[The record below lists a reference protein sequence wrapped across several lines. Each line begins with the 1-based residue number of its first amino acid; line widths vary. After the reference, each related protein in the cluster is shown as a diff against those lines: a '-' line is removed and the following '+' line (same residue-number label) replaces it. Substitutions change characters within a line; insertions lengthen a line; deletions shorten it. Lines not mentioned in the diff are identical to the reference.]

1 MNLSSDQPAD
11 RGFLLWV
18 LGVCTVLSVALSAWC
33 IYIDDVINNDGVE
46 YIRAAERL
54 ALGDWTGALSLYKWP
69 FYPLLVLT
77 VGKVAGVGYQVAGH
91 IANSALLSAVVALF
105 VLTVRAMGGTSR
117 RLTLLAA
124 LVALIHPAFNEYRAF
139 IIRDPGYL
147 IGYLA
152 GVYFLFRY
160 CRCAR
165 PRYYV
170 GMLVGF
176 AFASLFRVEG
186 LVFLFC
192 SPILIVLTRTQPVR
206 SLGLLTTFGGMVG
219 ILLTTVLGW
228 WALALDG
235 ADTFSILSDPVQIIS
250 TAWDQIANGIIKKI
264 SILQRHFLGPFS
276 ARYSYLLF
284 GLTVPMIIVSTTISQ
299 LTAPWFVL
307 TVFGLRN
314 RSRFANHIQARAW
327 ISLLLLHLMILTTF
341 ALIMLFLVD
350 RYLLGFSITALL
362 LVPFVLD
369 NVLGKIRWQ
378 DFNRIKQVLI
388 AILLLWGV
396 GESISGLD
404 NFTRHQHL
412 KEAGLWLAGQTA
424 IPGSLVSNDR
434 RVAYYAGRH
443 ADLGNIVPSFG
454 VLYNGLKK
462 KRWPGAEYIAVVCN
476 RSLCQKITKHF
487 KKVQKYNQIK
497 VFSGRKE
504 GKVLIYRLQS

>member
-1 MNLSSDQPAD
+1 MNLSFDQSAD

-18 LGVCTVLSVALSAWC
+18 LGACTVLSVALSAWC

-69 FYPLLVLT
+69 FYPLFMLI
-77 VGKVAGVGYQVAGH
+77 VGKVTGVGYQMAGH
-91 IANSALLSAVVALF
+91 IANSVLLSAVVALF
-105 VLTVRAMGGTSR
+105 VLTVRALGGTSR

-147 IGYLA
+147 VGYLA

-170 GMLVGF
+170 GVLVGF
-176 AFASLFRVEG
+176 AFASLFRIEG

-206 SLGLLTTFGGMVG
+206 SLGLLATFASIVG
-219 ILLTTVLGW
+219 VLLATVLGW
-228 WALALDG
+228 WALVPDG
-235 ADTFSILSDPVQIIS
+235 AVKFSILSDPVQIIS
-250 TAWDQIANGIIKKI
+250 TAWDQIASGINKKI
-264 SILQRHFLGPFS
+264 SILQQHFLGPFS

-299 LTAPWFVL
+299 LTVPWFVL

-314 RSRFANHIQARAW
+314 DSGFANHIQARTW
-327 ISLLLLHLMILTTF
+327 INLMLLHLMILATF
-341 ALIMLFLVD
+341 VLIMLFLVD
-350 RYLLGFSITALL
+350 RYLLGFSVTALL
-362 LVPFVLD
+362 LIPFVLD
-369 NVLGKIRWQ
+369 NVLGKLRWQ
-378 DFNRIKQVLI
+378 DFNRLKQVLI
-388 AILLLWGV
+388 VILLLWGV
-396 GESISGLD
+396 GESVSGLD

-424 IPGSLVSNDR
+424 ISGSLVSNDR
-434 RVAYYAGRH
+434 KVAYYAGRH
-443 ADLGNIVPSFG
+443 ADLENIVPSFG
-454 VLYNGLKK
+454 VLNNGLKK
-462 KRWPGAEYIAVVCN
+462 KRWPEAEYIAVVCN
-476 RSLCQKITKHF
+476 LDLCQKIIKHF
-487 KKVQKYNQIK
+487 KIVWKYDQIK
-497 VFSGRKE
+497 VFSGHKA
-504 GKVLIYRLQS
+504 GKVLIYRLRR